1 MEMAPSAVLPLVR
14 DEVADIGIAQRSR
27 VGLDSGLRFR
37 PLFEVQ
43 MRVAAR
49 PGHPHRRART
59 LGDLAGASWLA
70 MTVPGSTEDIVSLSY
85 TKLGLRPPQPVAHC
99 GSYSVSIELV
109 ASSDLVTVLPPNVLD
124 TWMRAGR
131 LIEIPLR
138 EPVLPLMVGSYTRSD
153 TPPTAVARS
162 AMQLIGAI
170 ARRWNANDW
179 LRNNVPL

>member
-1 MEMAPSAVLPLVR
+1 MKKTA
-14 DEVADIGIAQRSR
+14 
-27 VGLDSGLRFR
+27 
-37 PLFEVQ
+37 
-43 MRVAAR
+43 
-49 PGHPHRRART
+49 
-59 LGDLAGASWLA
+59 WLA

-85 TKLGLRPPQPVAHC
+85 AKLGLRPPQPVAHC

-153 TPPTAVARS
+153 TPPTAVART